1 MARQAKLFD
10 VTSGSPTRGFRR
22 LSGNVPPS
30 WIDRATVA
38 RKAREP
44 EVLKALRRLQS
55 LRRRRPNA
63 RATIKLAEQELRAVL
78 REWETAY
85 RKECFYYG
93 IRVLLELDRKGATR
107 L

>member
-1 MARQAKLFD
+1 MAREAKLFD

-22 LSGNVPPS
+22 LVGNLPPS
-30 WIDRATVA
+30 WIERATVA

-44 EVLKALRRLQS
+44 DVLKALRRLES

-63 RATIKLAEQELRAVL
+63 RATIKAAEKELRAIL
-78 REWETAY
+78 RDWETAY

-93 IRVLLELDRKGATR
+93 IRVLLELDRNGSTR